1 MNRAKCSRAAGRTGH
16 GENPDAQSLDCG
28 GRKVDWAVVC
38 TPAGRPLVPRHLH
51 LRGRGVSETGVK
63 RVEGARAG
71 GWGGAGRCSGF
82 TTTPCRAAPC
92 PAGFLCL
99 SETGPKSTSLM
110 GGEGFPG
117 QISLQPRCA
126 AILNSCLPRP
136 TQRSVLWNT
145 LFGSRT
151 SAFGFPDFIGKN
163 SQKEK
168 FTR

>member
-1 MNRAKCSRAAGRTGH
+1 MEKILMPRVWT
-16 GENPDAQSLDCG
+16 
-28 GRKVDWAVVC
+28 VVEGKWIGLWFAPPQVAPC
-38 TPAGRPLVPRHLH
+38 TPPPPLAGEGGFRNGCKACGKRA
-51 LRGRGVSETGVK
+51 RGR
-63 RVEGARAG
+63 
-71 GWGGAGRCSGF
+71 WGGAGRCSDF
-82 TTTPCRAAPC
+82 TATPCRAAPC

-136 TQRSVLWNT
+136 TQRSFLWNT
-145 LFGSRT
+145 LFGPRT

>member
-71 GWGGAGRCSGF
+71 GGVGRGGVLASRLLRAGQPLARLASSASRR
-82 TTTPCRAAPC
+82 PARRALA
-92 PAGFLCL
+92 
-99 SETGPKSTSLM
+99 
-110 GGEGFPG
+110 
-117 QISLQPRCA
+117 
-126 AILNSCLPRP
+126 
-136 TQRSVLWNT
+136 
-145 LFGSRT
+145 
-151 SAFGFPDFIGKN
+151 
-163 SQKEK
+163 
-168 FTR
+168 